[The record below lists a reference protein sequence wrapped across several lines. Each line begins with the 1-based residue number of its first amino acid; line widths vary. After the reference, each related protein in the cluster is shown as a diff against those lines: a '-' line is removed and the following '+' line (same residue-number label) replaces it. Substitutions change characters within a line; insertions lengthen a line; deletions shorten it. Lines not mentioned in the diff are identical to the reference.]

1 MVTYIEN
8 KKKGSGT
15 MKEKCYSKEI
25 HEKLI
30 NLVDWN
36 FYYETSDLV
45 TKVLL
50 VFSAGALIYLTF
62 LLYKGNIKFVEKIL
76 EISGLF
82 ILTILSGMAK
92 KFSATKIDEV
102 KRLIEEVSGKEISEE
117 LIPRRKA
124 GILCHRME
132 RIWKDEI
139 MELEENRRDEAFFIR
154 MKHLIEKEA
163 RKELNTKQ
171 DEENKK
177 WKLFNEKY
185 SSKNLQLEKF

>member
-1 MVTYIEN
+1 MVIYIEN

-50 VFSAGALIYLTF
+50 VSSAGTLIYLAF
-62 LLYKGNIKFVEKIL
+62 LLYKGNIKFMEKIL
-76 EISGLF
+76 ELSGLF

-92 KFSATKIDEV
+92 KISATKIV
-102 KRLIEEVSGKEISEE
+102 ITEVSGRDVAEK
-117 LIPRRKA
+117 LIPGRKA
-124 GILCHRME
+124 CFLCHRME
-132 RIWKDEI
+132 KIWKNEI
-139 MELEENRRDEAFFIR
+139 MDFEKKRRDEAFFIR
-154 MKHLIEKEA
+154 MKHLIEKEVC
-163 RKELNTKQ
+163 KELNAKQ
-171 DEENKK
+171 DKEDKK
-177 WKLFNEKY
+177 WKLFNDKY
-185 SSKNLQLEKF
+185 SSENLHLEKF